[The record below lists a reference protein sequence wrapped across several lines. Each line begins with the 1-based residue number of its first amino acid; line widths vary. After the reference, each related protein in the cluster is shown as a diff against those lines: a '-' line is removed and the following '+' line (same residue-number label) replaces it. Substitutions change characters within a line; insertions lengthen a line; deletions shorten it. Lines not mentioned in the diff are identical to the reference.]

1 MEHMKKELA
10 AIVMEKIERG
20 TKKYLIVLILA
31 VAVCGMILY
40 PLFDFILCK
49 YITKSTFEYSV
60 YKHVIQPILFAFIYG
75 VTFWSIDKKR
85 K

>member
-1 MEHMKKELA
+1 MKKF
-10 AIVMEKIERG
+10 ERG
-20 TKKYLIVLILA
+20 TIKYLIVLIFL

-40 PLFDFILCK
+40 PLFDLILCK
-49 YITKSTFEYSV
+49 FITKSLFEYSV
-60 YKHVIQPILFAFIYG
+60 HKHVIQPILFAVIYG